1 MVAGR
6 GANCGRG
13 GFGASIG
20 SCNTRVDIV
29 VDTLGFVSVKQR
41 PGQSRFGALVAKL
54 GLGQCDLGLGMLF
67 GKTDPSTRPL
77 SDIFLVVAD
86 VLIGGRF

>member
-6 GANCGRG
+6 GANCRRG

-20 SCNTRVDIV
+20 SCNTRLAIG

-41 PGQSRFGALVAKL
+41 PGQSRFGALVAKS
-54 GLGQCDLGLGMLF
+54 GFGQCILGLGMLF
-67 GKTDPSTRPL
+67 GNTYPSTRPL
-77 SDIFLVVAD
+77 SADIVLVAD